1 MENKEPTPEELRA
14 AIELWNAA
22 RKLVTALHDMAQ
34 KRPELLRPIAR
45 QIILWPGFISRKRAF
60 DTENA
65 KLMDKIE
72 LGVGGPYSTKQWRIS
87 ATSTQFAIRL
97 HLEGQKHAKQLG
109 LPPLTKKNK
118 KTWFERIWKY
128 AVDDLNIEPEKN
140 PVLAKL
146 GKSATRKRSG
156 WDAKYR
162 GHACDVRA
170 EIKRQVFRLSD
181 DQAAISAE

>member
-1 MENKEPTPEELRA
+1 
-14 AIELWNAA
+14 
-22 RKLVTALHDMAQ
+22 
-34 KRPELLRPIAR
+34 
-45 QIILWPGFISRKRAF
+45 
-60 DTENA
+60 
-65 KLMDKIE
+65 
-72 LGVGGPYSTKQWRIS
+72 
-87 ATSTQFAIRL
+87 
-97 HLEGQKHAKQLG
+97 

-170 EIKRQVFRLSD
+170 EIKRQVWNAFNGLIR
-181 DQAAISAE
+181 